1 MRTASLFLTLG
12 SLGLTLPLA
21 VQAQAPEYGRV
32 LSATPVVQQIA
43 VPQQVCNPETI
54 YNDRRPSGAGAV
66 VGAIAGGAMGNAIGG
81 GSGRAAATALGVIGG
96 AILGNEIEGGQSGYQ
111 TAQRCTT
118 ETYYD
123 ERTVGYDVVY
133 EYAGRQYTTRT
144 ATNPGQW
151 IALTVQ
157 PAQAPGYAPPGYPT
171 PYGKTY
177 RTPATPAAVMS
188 PYVGVPVYPPAS
200 VTIIQERDGR
210 YPPPPGHRPHR
221 HPADEYNPY
230 WR

>member
-32 LSATPVVQQIA
+32 LSATPVVQQMA
-43 VPQQVCNPETI
+43 VPQQICNPETI

-96 AILGNEIEGGQSGYQ
+96 AILGNEIEGGQPGYQ

-144 ATNPGQW
+144 STDPGQW

-157 PAQAPGYAPPGYPT
+157 PAQAPGYAPPGYPA

-177 RTPATPAAVMS
+177 RTPATPAAVVS

-210 YPPPPGHRPHR
+210 YAPGYPQHPHR
-221 HPADEYNPY
+221 HPPEHRNPY